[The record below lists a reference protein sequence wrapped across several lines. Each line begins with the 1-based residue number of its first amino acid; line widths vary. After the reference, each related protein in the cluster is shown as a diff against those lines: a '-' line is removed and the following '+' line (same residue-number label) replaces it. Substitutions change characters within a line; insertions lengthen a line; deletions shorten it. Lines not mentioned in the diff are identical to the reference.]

1 MISKLIKASVAAV
14 VLAGAGVAVW
24 WYRKTEPHGDHEVQD

>member
-1 MISKLIKASVAAV
+1 MIGKLIKISAVALVA
-14 VLAGAGVAVW
+14 AGAGVAVW